1 MEFVNRDINLKETE
15 DLGSLS
21 RVITKILYASAILT
35 LLMSSKEHR
44 AGEYRLQPLAPEL
57 FDAWVQK
64 HRDFKTKLQ
73 YCNKILLIS
82 VMYPIHDHSANI
94 VIQELLITTL
104 QLCPGARLMFGTGR
118 NLSFVRWLI
127 RSD

>member
-1 MEFVNRDINLKETE
+1 MEFVYRDINLKETE
-15 DLGSLS
+15 DVGSLS

-35 LLMSSKEHR
+35 SLMSSKEHR
-44 AGEYRLQPLAPEL
+44 PGEYRLQPLAPEV
-57 FDAWVQK
+57 FDAWGQK

-73 YCNKILLIS
+73 YCNKILIIS
-82 VMYPIHDHSANI
+82 VMRPIHDRSADI

-118 NLSFVRWLI
+118 M
-127 RSD
+127 